1 MKNFSRLIFVF
12 LIISSASGQWV
23 QTNVA
28 CSDTVLC
35 LTVNGTDLFAGTL
48 FGGVFRSTNNGT
60 SWIEVNNG
68 LSNYDIM
75 SLVVSGSDV
84 FAATWGNGVFRSTNK
99 GRNWTE
105 IGLPGTYVQALAI
118 LGTNLFAGTNDGVFI
133 TTDNGISWSEI
144 NNGLTNRG
152 ILTLTVSGTNLF
164 AGTSDGVYFTAN
176 NGISWNKVVT
186 GLTNTFV
193 LTLVGSGTNL
203 FAGTFGSGVFL
214 TTNGGTNWSTVN
226 TGIENTMVRALADSG
241 AKLFAGTSEGIFITI
256 NNGTSWSA
264 VSTGLI
270 NTNVKTLLISGADL
284 FAGTWGD
291 GVWRRPILDMI
302 TSVET
307 LPTYSP
313 TDYILRQNHPNPF
326 NPNTTI
332 RYSIVEQSN
341 VKLRIFNG
349 IGQEV
354 STIVNTELVAGNHS
368 IDFNAASLSSGV
380 YFYRIETPS
389 FTSTKKMILLK

>member
-1 MKNFSRLIFVF
+1 MKKFSRLIYVF

-35 LTVNGTDLFAGTL
+35 LTVTGSDLFAGTL

-75 SLVVSGSDV
+75 SLAVSGTDV
-84 FAATWGNGVFRSTNK
+84 FAATWGNGVFRSTNN
-99 GRNWTE
+99 GTNWSE
-105 IGLPGTYVQALAI
+105 IGLPSTYVQALAI
-118 LGTNLFAGTNDGVFI
+118 IDTNIFAGTNDGVFI
-133 TTDNGISWSEI
+133 TTDNGISWSAI

-152 ILTLTVSGTNLF
+152 ILTLTVSGTNLI
-164 AGTSDGVYFTAN
+164 AGTSDGVFFTTN
-176 NGISWNKVVT
+176 NGISWSKVVT

-203 FAGTFGSGVFL
+203 YAGTFGSGVFL
-214 TTNGGTNWSTVN
+214 TTNSGTNWSAVN

-241 AKLFAGTSEGIFITI
+241 TKLFAGTSEGIFITI
-256 NNGTSWSA
+256 NNGTSWSP
-264 VSTGLI
+264 VSTGLM
-270 NTNVKTLLISGADL
+270 NTDIKTLIISGTDL

-291 GVWRRPILDMI
+291 GVWRRPISDMI
-302 TSVET
+302 TSVES
-307 LPTYSP
+307 LQTYSP
-313 TDYILRQNHPNPF
+313 TSYILMQNHPNPF

-332 RYSIVEQSN
+332 RFSIAEQSN
-341 VKLRIFNG
+341 VKLKIFNA
-349 IGQEV
+349 IGHEV
-354 STIVNTELVAGNHS
+354 STVVNTELVAGNHS

-380 YFYRIETPS
+380 YFYRIETPN
-389 FTSTKKMILLK
+389 FTSTKKMILMK